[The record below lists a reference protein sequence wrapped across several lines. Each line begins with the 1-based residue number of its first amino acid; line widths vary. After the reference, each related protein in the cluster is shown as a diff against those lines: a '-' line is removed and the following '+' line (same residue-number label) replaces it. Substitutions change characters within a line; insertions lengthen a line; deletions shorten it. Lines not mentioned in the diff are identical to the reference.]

1 MRELATQHPLRN
13 IKAYYTGRIR
23 RETRAIQ
30 EGIKK
35 FNTYFLSYLIGEV
48 SPEVFSVFG
57 LIHRTN
63 NLVESWHSGLNKPFL
78 KETENLKVR
87 DFEAESAD
95 RRSTRPKPIRQRKRD
110 EFVEK
115 NEHDFIEGTI
125 SLREFLRISRNLTEP
140 DHDARSRMDSND
152 SSNSGTPDQERP
164 AVRPRRRFLAGSVR
178 AVLPPP
184 PPAEVHQPAA
194 EVQQPNAE
202 VQLPAAEVQTR
213 PVRRRNSPRV
223 TRVPHHLSD
232 DGDSPITRPTRRPR
246 LNPRP

>member
-13 IKAYYTGRIR
+13 IKAYYTDRIR

-63 NLVESWHSGLNKPFL
+63 NLVESWHSGLNKRMRGSHLNVWDFLSFL
-78 KETENLKVR
+78 KEAENLKVR

-140 DHDARSRMDSND
+140 DVNIIIKFIHVYVN
-152 SSNSGTPDQERP
+152 
-164 AVRPRRRFLAGSVR
+164 
-178 AVLPPP
+178 
-184 PPAEVHQPAA
+184 
-194 EVQQPNAE
+194 
-202 VQLPAAEVQTR
+202 
-213 PVRRRNSPRV
+213 
-223 TRVPHHLSD
+223 
-232 DGDSPITRPTRRPR
+232 
-246 LNPRP
+246 